1 MAILNNK
8 HNLTE
13 SIKSDI
19 IHQIWP
25 PHPILGG
32 HPGIDCS
39 VDNDILTFIFDN
51 FHSRVDLVYLNERSL
66 KKQGFN
72 KVYFKGTLHNNMKL
86 MMAYLD
92 PLEISFYNETNKE
105 VILSGVMGIN
115 DDNDLYDIKIVTY
128 GLPFM
133 DSAGWNE
140 SIEHVFR
147 NNKEQVSWGERGG
160 IILLEDADEINSAFP
175 YVESFQSFI
184 PFWAALDSKKEQYKK
199 YTLYYGSSQ

>member
-1 MAILNNK
+1 MSILNNK

-39 VDNDILTFIFDN
+39 IDNDILTFVFNN
-51 FHSRVDLVYLNERSL
+51 FHSRIDLIYLNEKTL

-72 KVYFKGTLHNNMKL
+72 TVYFRGTLHNNMKL
-86 MMAYLD
+86 IMAD
-92 PLEISFYNETNKE
+92 SNPLEVSFYNETNKE
-105 VILSGVMGIN
+105 IILSGVMGIN
-115 DDNDLYDIKIVTY
+115 EKVDLYDIKIITY

-160 IILLEDADEINSAFP
+160 IILLEDAEDVGAFP
-175 YVESFQSFI
+175 HVESTQSYI
-184 PFWAALDSKKEQYKK
+184 PFWGMVDAKKEQYKK
-199 YTLYYGSSQ
+199 YTLYY

>member
-1 MAILNNK
+1 MSILNNK
-8 HNLTE
+8 HNPIE

-39 VDNDILTFIFDN
+39 IDNDILTFVFDN
-51 FHSRVDLVYLNERSL
+51 FHSRIDLIYLNEKTL

-86 MMAYLD
+86 IMAGADL
-92 PLEISFYNETNKE
+92 LEVSFYNETNKE
-105 VILSGVMGIN
+105 IILSGVMGIN
-115 DDNDLYDIKIVTY
+115 EEIDLYDIKIVTY

-160 IILLEDADEINSAFP
+160 IILLEDAEDVGVFP
-175 YVESFQSFI
+175 YVESTQSYI
-184 PFWAALDSKKEQYKK
+184 PFWAVVDAKKEQYKK
-199 YTLYYGSSQ
+199 YTLYY

>member
-1 MAILNNK
+1 MSILNNK
-8 HNLTE
+8 HNPIE

-39 VDNDILTFIFDN
+39 IDNDILTFVFDN
-51 FHSRVDLVYLNERSL
+51 FHSRIDLIYLNEKTL

-86 MMAYLD
+86 IMAGADL
-92 PLEISFYNETNKE
+92 LEVSFYNETNKE
-105 VILSGVMGIN
+105 IILSGVMGIN
-115 DDNDLYDIKIVTY
+115 EEVDLYDIKIVTY

-160 IILLEDADEINSAFP
+160 IILLEDAEDVGVFP
-175 YVESFQSFI
+175 YVESTQSYI
-184 PFWAALDSKKEQYKK
+184 PFWAVVDAKKEQYKK
-199 YTLYYGSSQ
+199 YTLYY